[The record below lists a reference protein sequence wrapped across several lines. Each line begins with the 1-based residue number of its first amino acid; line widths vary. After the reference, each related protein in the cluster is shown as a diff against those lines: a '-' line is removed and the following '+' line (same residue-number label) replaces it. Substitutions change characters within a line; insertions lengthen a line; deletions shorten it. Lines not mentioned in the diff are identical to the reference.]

1 MALSRV
7 SSSGAAAAS
16 LSPEFWRGRRVL
28 VTGHTG
34 FKGTWLVQKLARLG
48 AEVTGYALDP
58 EEDALFERAET
69 ASLCND
75 VRGDVRDEGALRR
88 TIAAARP
95 EVVFHL
101 AAQALVLTSYEAP
114 IDTFDVNVMGTARLL
129 EALRSAP
136 DVRAIVVIT
145 TDKCYDND
153 DRGQPLSESA
163 PLGGSDPY
171 SASKAGAELVVQS
184 YRKSFFQKSA
194 AGLASARAGNV
205 IGGGDACKNR
215 IVVDLA
221 RAFASGEPLLVRN
234 PLATRPFQHVLEPLH
249 GYLRLAERLADGDV
263 SVRRA
268 FNFGPDAS
276 DVWSVERLVTRA
288 AELWGNGAR
297 WELDPAAFPHEAR
310 ALSLDVSL
318 AREVLGVV
326 PRWPLEVGLA
336 RTVAFYRALAR
347 GTLAR
352 PLIDA
357 DLVAFDATAAVTS

>member
-1 MALSRV
+1 MALNQ
-7 SSSGAAAAS
+7 
-16 LSPEFWRGRRVL
+16 PFWRGRRVL

-34 FKGTWLVQKLARLG
+34 FKGTWLVHQLAGLG

-58 EEDALFERAET
+58 DEGALFDRADT
-69 ASLCND
+69 ASLCRD

-88 TIAAARP
+88 TIQAARP

-114 IDTFDVNVMGTARLL
+114 VDTFDVNVMGTARLL
-129 EALRSAP
+129 EALRSAAS
-136 DVRAIVVIT
+136 VKAIVVIT

-153 DRGQPLSESA
+153 DRGEPFPESA

-171 SASKAGAELVVQS
+171 SASKAGAELVVAS
-184 YRKSFFQKSA
+184 YRKSFFKESA

-221 RAFASGEPLLVRN
+221 RAFSRGEPLLVRN
-234 PLATRPFQHVLEPLH
+234 PLATRPFQHVLEPLY
-249 GYLRLAERLADGDV
+249 GYLMLAQRLADGDV

-288 AELWGNGAR
+288 AALWGAGAR

-310 ALSLDVSL
+310 ALALDVSL
-318 AREVLGVV
+318 AREVLGVE
-326 PRWPLEVGLA
+326 PRWPLEIGLE
-336 RTVAFYRALAR
+336 RTVQFYRALAG
-347 GTLAR
+347 GTSAR
-352 PLIDA
+352 TLIDA
-357 DLVAFDATAAVTS
+357 DLVRFEQS

>member
-1 MALSRV
+1 MALNPAAL
-7 SSSGAAAAS
+7 SG
-16 LSPEFWRGRRVL
+16 EFWRGRRVL

-34 FKGTWLVQKLARLG
+34 FKGTWLVHQLAHLG

-58 EEDALFERAET
+58 EEGALFDRAQT
-69 ASLCND
+69 ASLCKD
-75 VRGDVRDEGALRR
+75 VRADVRDEGALRR
-88 TIAAARP
+88 TIQAARP

-114 IDTFDVNVMGTARLL
+114 IETFDVNVMGTARLL

-136 DVRAIVVIT
+136 DVKAIVVVT

-153 DRGQPLSESA
+153 DRGQPFPESA

-171 SASKAGAELVVQS
+171 SASKAGAELVVAS
-184 YRKSFFQKSA
+184 YRKSFFKDSA

-215 IVVDLA
+215 ILVDLA
-221 RAFASGEPLLVRN
+221 RAFSKGEVLLVRN

-249 GYLRLAERLADGDV
+249 GYLKLAEHLTTGDV

-268 FNFGPDAS
+268 FNFGPDVS

-288 AELWGNGAR
+288 AELWGDGAR
-297 WELDPAAFPHEAR
+297 WGLDPAAFPHEAR

-326 PRWPLEVGLA
+326 PRWPLEIGLE
-336 RTVAFYRALAR
+336 RTIRFYRALAR
-347 GTLAR
+347 GAAAGS
-352 PLIDA
+352 LIDA
-357 DLVAFDATAAVTS
+357 DLSLFEQSAGEQG

>member
-1 MALSRV
+1 MVLNRDSPSAD
-7 SSSGAAAAS
+7 AAA
-16 LSPEFWRGRRVL
+16 EFWRSRRVL

-34 FKGTWLVQKLARLG
+34 FKGTWLVHQLARFG

-58 EEDALFERAET
+58 EEGALFERAET
-69 ASLCND
+69 ASLCSD
-75 VRGDVRDEGALRR
+75 VRADVRDEGALRR

-136 DVRAIVVIT
+136 DVRSIVVVT

-153 DRGQPLSESA
+153 DRGQPFPESA

-171 SASKAGAELVVQS
+171 SASKAGAELVVAS
-184 YRKSFFQKSA
+184 YRKSFYAESA

-221 RAFASGEPLLVRN
+221 RAFAKGEPLLVRN
-234 PLATRPFQHVLEPLH
+234 PLATRPFQHVLEPLY
-249 GYLRLAERLADGDV
+249 GYLRLAARLSDGDV

-268 FNFGPDAS
+268 FNFGPDVS

-326 PRWPLEVGLA
+326 PRWPLEVGLE
-336 RTVAFYRALAR
+336 RTVEFYRALAQ
-347 GTLAR
+347 GAAAR
-352 PLIDA
+352 QLIEA
-357 DLVAFDATAAVTS
+357 DLVAFAATAAITS